1 MGKVVT
7 ERLELLTTIDGRSLA
22 HNRGVHRM
30 KEALLNARD
39 VPSTSA
45 WKFLNLST
53 PQLKEILEHVSIVA
67 RRDTRKQSQR
77 RRN

>member
-22 HNRGVHRM
+22 HSRGVHRM